1 MVKAL
6 AEQAAGNL
14 NSGPDALGSPPL
26 WNMVYVNGLVIL
38 LYGLILY
45 YQSIH

>member
-14 NSGPDALGSPPL
+14 NSDAEALGSHPL
-26 WNMVYVNGLVIL
+26 WNMEYVNGLVIL
-38 LYGLILY
+38 LYGLIL
-45 YQSIH
+45 